1 VNNGNIYC
9 VEKMLANYNKIDGR
23 QILYFKLHVDGRK
36 LHYRSPHAAVRPQVA
51 HRCATCSQF

>member
-1 VNNGNIYC
+1 
-9 VEKMLANYNKIDGR
+9 MLANYNKIDGR